1 MKPIKF
7 AIVILIGIGLVQGG
21 AVRMLSEANNN
32 NNKDN
37 EELEAAG
44 GDKIKLPSPR
54 LDSSISVEKALSKRR
69 SVRAYK
75 NEALSLGEVS
85 QLLWAAQGITD
96 KARGLRTAPS
106 AGALYPLEVYIITGS
121 VMSVDQAFYKYEP
134 AEHALI
140 KVKNG
145 DLRPQLM
152 AAALGQTPV
161 RDAALV
167 IAITAVYE
175 RTMQKYGERG
185 RRYVW
190 LEAGHAAQNL
200 YLQAVALNLGLVVIG
215 AFDDEAVKRILS
227 LAEREFPLY
236 LIPVGRI

>member
-1 MKPIKF
+1 MI
-7 AIVILIGIGLVQGG
+7 
-21 AVRMLSEANNN
+21 SEANNS
-32 NNKDN
+32 NNK
-37 EELEAAG
+37 EFEAAG

-69 SVRAYK
+69 SVRGYK
-75 NEALSLGEVS
+75 NESLSLADIS

-121 VMSVDQAFYKYEP
+121 VMGVEQALYKYAP
-134 AEHALI
+134 GEHELI

-152 AAALGQTPV
+152 AAALGQAPV
-161 RDAALV
+161 REAPLV

-215 AFDDEAVKRILS
+215 AFDDEGVKRILA
-227 LAEREFPLY
+227 LPDKEFPLY